1 MDLVKIM
8 FKYPVLPLTVLSFPL
23 DQCQQGL
30 RKKRDLNSRDDTI
43 DDQDDIPPFE
53 PAIRNN
59 TITPATWPTPT
70 GLTKQDVTNLC
81 NKKIRSSKAGETCGK
96 ITGVD
101 IDALVQ
107 QCVSDIQVY
116 KDSCKFN
123 LAAIFSQS
131 YLSQLFFILLYIY
144 IEIETS

>member
-1 MDLVKIM
+1 M
-8 FKYPVLPLTVLSFPL
+8 LSFPL

>member
-1 MDLVKIM
+1 MFDILVDS
-8 FKYPVLPLTVLSFPL
+8 VLNSVCFLL
-23 DQCQQGL
+23 DHCKPQ
-30 RKKRDLNSRDDTI
+30 REKRDLNSRDDTI
-43 DDQDDIPPFE
+43 DDQDDIPLFE
-53 PAIRNN
+53 PPIRNN

-70 GLTKQDVTNLC
+70 RRLTKQDVTNLC
-81 NKKIRSSKAGETCGK
+81 DKKIRSSKAGETCGK